1 MAAGD
6 YMTGMIFIF
15 VSRFTAG
22 NMHCKIKQREEEH
35 CRDSKYLLKTGLH
48 ALKSE
53 AMKERS
59 TACVS
64 LWYIYSSTIA
74 HKVSLMW
81 ISVSYL
87 CRTSPV
93 TGNRR
98 GFTGAAILTWR
109 SFFVD
114 AFFLSLFF
122 EVIYWPPV

>member
-1 MAAGD
+1 
-6 YMTGMIFIF
+6 MTGMIFIF

-74 HKVSLMW
+74 HKVSLM
-81 ISVSYL
+81 
-87 CRTSPV
+87 
-93 TGNRR
+93 
-98 GFTGAAILTWR
+98 
-109 SFFVD
+109 
-114 AFFLSLFF
+114 
-122 EVIYWPPV
+122 